1 MHGII
6 ANIEELNQHIETQA
20 QSINQSS
27 AAIEQMLANIPS
39 VHTLV
44 ENDDNVRNLAAA
56 SDTGRAGLQE
66 VSADIREIA
75 RESEGLL
82 EITAVMNNS
91 ASQTNLL
98 SMNAAIEAA
107 HAGETGKGFAVVAGE
122 IDKFKT
128 TLRPAAVFVL
138 FTAAAG
144 AGVVAA
150 YLGLGAA
157 DGFGL
162 PGIRF
167 FIIESG
173 QTL

>member
-66 VSADIREIA
+66 VSADIQEIA

-91 ASQTNLL
+91 AS
-98 SMNAAIEAA
+98 
-107 HAGETGKGFAVVAGE
+107 
-122 IDKFKT
+122 
-128 TLRPAAVFVL
+128 
-138 FTAAAG
+138 
-144 AGVVAA
+144 
-150 YLGLGAA
+150 
-157 DGFGL
+157 
-162 PGIRF
+162 
-167 FIIESG
+167 
-173 QTL
+173 